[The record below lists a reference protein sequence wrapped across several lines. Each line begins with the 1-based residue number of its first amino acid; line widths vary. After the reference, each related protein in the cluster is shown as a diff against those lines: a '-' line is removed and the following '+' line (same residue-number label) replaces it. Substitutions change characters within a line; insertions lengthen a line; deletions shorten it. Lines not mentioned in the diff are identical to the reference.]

1 MKKLSRIYVAGHT
14 GLVGSA
20 FLRRLKKDG
29 FENILCPSHEQ
40 LDLTDRVAVERFFSD
55 HKPEYVVLA
64 AGKVGGI
71 VANQTFPAD
80 FITTNLAIELNVLQ
94 VAHKFDVQKLV
105 FFASS
110 CMYPRICD
118 QPMQESA
125 LLTGLPEPTSMA
137 YAISKLAG
145 LQMCL
150 AYNQQYSYKRF
161 IPVIPNSIYGPNDD
175 FDPRSAHVLSSLIMK
190 LHRAKVIGAASVAL
204 WGSGAPRR
212 EFIHADDIADACL
225 FLLHTDVSLELPLN
239 IGSGMDISIKDLAGI
254 IANVI
259 DYQGRIEW
267 DTSKPDGAPRKLL
280 DSQRMRH
287 LGWSPS
293 RNFEGGL
300 KETYR
305 WYLQHQS

>member
-105 FFASS
+105 FLH
-110 CMYPRICD
+110 PRACIR
-118 QPMQESA
+118 
-125 LLTGLPEPTSMA
+125 A
-137 YAISKLAG
+137 Y
-145 LQMCL
+145 
-150 AYNQQYSYKRF
+150 
-161 IPVIPNSIYGPNDD
+161 VINPC
-175 FDPRSAHVLSSLIMK
+175 K
-190 LHRAKVIGAASVAL
+190 KV
-204 WGSGAPRR
+204 R
-212 EFIHADDIADACL
+212 
-225 FLLHTDVSLELPLN
+225 
-239 IGSGMDISIKDLAGI
+239 
-254 IANVI
+254 
-259 DYQGRIEW
+259 Y
-267 DTSKPDGAPRKLL
+267 
-280 DSQRMRH
+280 
-287 LGWSPS
+287 
-293 RNFEGGL
+293 
-300 KETYR
+300 
-305 WYLQHQS
+305 